1 MAPTAQ
7 TFSAQAFKPVT
18 IRQAECDV
26 FAETCRV
33 ALAARHQAREVASRA
48 DFEARLL
55 EQREL
60 QQQFIIA
67 LAQKSVVPGTI
78 RQTQLTYLVQ
88 KAPPPLNMFSAHS
101 TIYWVPYEFSFF
113 GYTFFCKTK
122 R

>member
-78 RQTQLTYLVQ
+78 RQTQLTYLVK
-88 KAPPPLNMFSAHS
+88 KAPPP
-101 TIYWVPYEFSFF
+101 
-113 GYTFFCKTK
+113 
-122 R
+122 